1 METENEKMATEAEYE
16 ARKKNA
22 SSRYMEDTRKQY
34 LLASNNESL
43 QALIEN
49 QEEELTRVLIELKSE
64 YDLLTRESSIK
75 KELIDEYN
83 KKINMI
89 QHANNAN
96 EKRQEEQKESTNHI
110 KQCIELKK
118 NKKEE
123 ELYSKKTLMKQVD
136 KLNKDLFIIQKQIV
150 KCENE
155 SVLLEKKKE
164 RAKLDENIIKE
175 KGNQVYSKIE
185 QQNQKNQKNK
195 NENDLQV
202 QYYETV
208 IRQKYLFMQFADE
221 RKERQKKIEQ
231 EAKNDAQDKQEV
243 EKRRKLQLL
252 MLYNQFLRTRMNDQ
266 LKRYEEL
273 EDTYEKIR
281 DICGTQDLEF
291 IIDFVMLRNKRYN
304 YAVQI
309 IDEKERK
316 IKKLRRD
323 INTLNS
329 DLIKL
334 KNDAIINERDQG
346 SRTET
351 TVENSGM
358 EQEEIEM
365 MKKENEKNQEL
376 LVLGK
381 KYNDINLAYK
391 KVLENIQYMKD
402 YDQAHPM
409 GIKKE
414 ELKLEEQKK
423 MESSEEDKKE
433 EEANKAE
440 GKEQKKNINLT
451 KEEEKCF
458 TEYEEFLDK
467 ILKEFKVLYLCKPK
481 QEFLNLMKEKGI
493 KENQQARTD
502 TKKRTRTKRK
512 TKKGKTNINA
522 SKAETNK
529 NNDEEDDISGGDP
542 DKKILAKFIKEQ
554 KKEIDE
560 FINVKKPTNAPK
572 PTQGK

>member
-75 KELIDEYN
+75 KELIEEYN

-89 QHANNAN
+89 QHANNTN
-96 EKRQEEQKESTNHI
+96 ERRQEEQKESTNHL

-123 ELYSKKTLMKQVD
+123 ELYTKKTLAKPVD

-155 SVLLEKKKE
+155 AVLLEKKKE
-164 RAKLDENIIKE
+164 RARLDENIIKE

-185 QQNQKNQKNK
+185 QQNQKNEKNK

-208 IRQKYLFMQFADE
+208 ISQKKLFMQFADE

-252 MLYNQFLRTRMNDQ
+252 KLYNQFLRTRMEEQ

-273 EDTYEKIR
+273 EDNYEKIR
-281 DICGTQDLEF
+281 DICGSQDLEF
-291 IIDFVMLRNKRYN
+291 IIDFIML
-304 YAVQI
+304 
-309 IDEKERK
+309 
-316 IKKLRRD
+316 
-323 INTLNS
+323 
-329 DLIKL
+329 
-334 KNDAIINERDQG
+334 
-346 SRTET
+346 
-351 TVENSGM
+351 
-358 EQEEIEM
+358 
-365 MKKENEKNQEL
+365 
-376 LVLGK
+376 
-381 KYNDINLAYK
+381 
-391 KVLENIQYMKD
+391 
-402 YDQAHPM
+402 
-409 GIKKE
+409 
-414 ELKLEEQKK
+414 
-423 MESSEEDKKE
+423 
-433 EEANKAE
+433 
-440 GKEQKKNINLT
+440 
-451 KEEEKCF
+451 
-458 TEYEEFLDK
+458 
-467 ILKEFKVLYLCKPK
+467 
-481 QEFLNLMKEKGI
+481 
-493 KENQQARTD
+493 
-502 TKKRTRTKRK
+502 
-512 TKKGKTNINA
+512 
-522 SKAETNK
+522 
-529 NNDEEDDISGGDP
+529 
-542 DKKILAKFIKEQ
+542 
-554 KKEIDE
+554 
-560 FINVKKPTNAPK
+560 
-572 PTQGK
+572 